1 MTDDQ
6 DPPDL
11 AGEYVLGTLDGAA
24 RAAAEARLAR
34 DPAFAAAVSAWQD
47 RLAPLATL
55 TAPADPPA
63 AVWERIAAAAAPATA
78 APPPPRRAGL
88 GVRFWQASTAG
99 ALALAAALA
108 GIMLLRPPAPA
119 PGPTPGPVAM
129 AVLAGRSGAPVFV
142 AVARAGQLVL
152 RPVGTVTSVPA
163 GREME
168 LWVLKAGA
176 TAPRPLGA
184 LPAIGRAGPA
194 VAPVAT
200 GAELLVSVEPAGG
213 APGGVPTGPVICRGR
228 LAPL

>member
-24 RAAAEARLAR
+24 RAAAEARLAH
-34 DPAFAAAVSAWQD
+34 DPAFAAAVTAWQD
-47 RLAPLATL
+47 RLAPLAAL
-55 TAPADPPA
+55 AAPADPPA
-63 AVWERIAAAAAPATA
+63 AVWEQIAAAAAP
-78 APPPPRRAGL
+78 PPRRVGL

-99 ALALAAALA
+99 ALALAAALT

-213 APGGVPTGPVICRGR
+213 APGGVPTGPVIYRGK

>member
-11 AGEYVLGTLDGAA
+11 AGEYVLGTLDGTA

-34 DPAFAAAVSAWQD
+34 DPAFAAAVTAWQD
-47 RLAPLATL
+47 RLAPLAAL
-55 TAPADPPA
+55 AAPADPPA
-63 AVWERIAAAAAPATA
+63 AVWEQIAAAAAP
-78 APPPPRRAGL
+78 PPRRVGL

-108 GIMLLRPPAPA
+108 GIMLLRPLAPA
-119 PGPTPGPVAM
+119 PGPAAM
-129 AVLAGRSGAPVFV
+129 AVLAGRSGLPVFV

-152 RPVGTVTSVPA
+152 RPVGAVTAVPA

-176 TAPRPLGA
+176 TSPRPLGA
-184 LPAIGRAGPA
+184 LPVIGRTGPA
-194 VAPVAT
+194 GAPVAT

-213 APGGVPTGPVICRGR
+213 APGGVPTGPVIYRGK